1 MLKDLK
7 KKHYANSHSAQVP
20 QVFYINGNL
29 VVSSR
34 VVAEQLGKEY
44 KNVIRDLENILSSSN
59 VSQLIIESSYKA
71 NNGQEFLM
79 VEK

>member
-34 VVAEQLGKEY
+34 VVAEQLGKEH
-44 KNVIRDLENILSSSN
+44 KRIMQDCRDKLE
-59 VSQLIIESSYKA
+59 VGAEFVQTSYIDSC
-71 NNGQEFLM
+71 NSFTRY
-79 VEK
+79 